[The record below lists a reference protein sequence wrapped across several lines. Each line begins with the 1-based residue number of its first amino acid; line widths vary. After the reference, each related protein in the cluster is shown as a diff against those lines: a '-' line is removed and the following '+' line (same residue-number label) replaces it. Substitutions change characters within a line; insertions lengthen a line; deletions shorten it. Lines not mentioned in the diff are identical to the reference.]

1 MFYSKIDDIDTAN
14 CIGVGVSIFVSGCN
28 RHCEGCFNQET
39 WDFNN
44 GEEFTEKTL
53 SKLISLVQRSY
64 VDCFSVLG
72 GEPFEERN
80 KEQVLEIVQTM
91 RGLKK
96 SKLDIYIWS
105 GNTYENL
112 IKDEVCKE
120 ILDNCDYLIDGA
132 FDMSKKD
139 MSLKLRGSSNQRVID
154 LRDSRQSNKLVV
166 LNLD

>member
-39 WDFNN
+39 WDFHN